1 MPKQVIAEIM
11 SNKGLAS
18 LTEKCVISREGR
30 GESLCLVLKEFE
42 RNGLSAT
49 PVFKCSQGQS

>member
-18 LTEKCVISREGR
+18 LTEKCVISREG

-49 PVFKCSQGQS
+49 PVFKCSQEQS

>member
-18 LTEKCVISREGR
+18 LTEKCVISREG

-49 PVFKCSQGQS
+49 PVFKCSQE